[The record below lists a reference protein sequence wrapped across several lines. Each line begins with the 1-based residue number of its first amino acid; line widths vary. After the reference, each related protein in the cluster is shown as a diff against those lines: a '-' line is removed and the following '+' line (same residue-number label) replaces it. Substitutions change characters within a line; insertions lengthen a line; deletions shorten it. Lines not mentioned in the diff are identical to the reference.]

1 MHFPR
6 SLMTKISFIKD
17 DPRFKHPNDKLPAI
31 TANNPIEV
39 RLAIP
44 IVAPLESE
52 NCTVPFETGF
62 WEIYSSVATSRGIII
77 GEISSVGEVG
87 ITLFAGIITV

>member
-1 MHFPR
+1 MHFPI
-6 SLMTKISFIKD
+6 SLMTKNSFMKD
-17 DPRFKHPNDKLPAI
+17 EPRFKHPYDKLPAI
-31 TANNPIEV
+31 TANNPSEV
-39 RLAIP
+39 RVAIP

-77 GEISSVGEVG
+77 GGISSVGGVG
-87 ITLFAGIITV
+87 ITLFAGITTV